1 MRYTTPHRVDL
12 SCSPPPLLSSP
23 HPLHGTQPS
32 HDVEVERQDGDSARV
47 VRLERQERGCCEE
60 ALALGPHLL
69 QADGGDLEEVVVVD
83 LR

>member
-1 MRYTTPHRVDL
+1 MRYTTPHRVAL
-12 SCSPPPLLSSP
+12 SCSPPPRLTTP
-23 HPLHGTQPS
+23 PPP